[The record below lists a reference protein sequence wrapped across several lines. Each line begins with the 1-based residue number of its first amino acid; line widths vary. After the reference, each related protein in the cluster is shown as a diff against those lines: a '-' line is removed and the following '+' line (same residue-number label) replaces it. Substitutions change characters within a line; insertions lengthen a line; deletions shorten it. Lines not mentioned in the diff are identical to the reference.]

1 MFSAKY
7 PALSEIAFLTYRT
20 VLTVLTAI
28 VLLRILFEYEWSQ
41 AALYGVATVCSFFI
55 GQGIVGLLQKNRNQ
69 EPVRQENKRR

>member
-7 PALSEIAFLTYRT
+7 SALSEIAFLTYRT

-55 GQGIVGLLQKNRNQ
+55 GQGIVGLLQKNRR